1 MAVYYDAD
9 HKTYYCK
16 FNYTDWTGKKRYT
29 TKRGF
34 SGKRAAEKFNS
45 GHDGRIS
52 QKVGQWLVKR
62 KNISL

>member
-16 FNYTDWTGKKRYT
+16 FDYTDWTGKKRYT

-45 GHDGRIS
+45 GRDGRIS
-52 QKVGQWLVKR
+52 
-62 KNISL
+62 